1 MSQRLALPQNTY
13 ETCEVLETNSTNIE
27 KVCVWWYLLFLEVF
41 PFFSFLFVTFLSRCF
56 ICLFQ
61 GWLWNLRVRSK
72 CIKKLTSI
80 GMSNLKV
87 VCWTN
92 TYRLLLCSCLAWRQ
106 IALCES
112 LLNLHFQRVPIHN
125 CHLLLTS
132 LAQITCTFCPSL
144 SGDELMIV
152 KR

>member
-1 MSQRLALPQNTY
+1 MFGDTY
-13 ETCEVLETNSTNIE
+13 FSLRF
-27 KVCVWWYLLFLEVF
+27 FL
-41 PFFSFLFVTFLSRCF
+41 FFSFLFVTFLSRCF

-92 TYRLLLCSCLAWRQ
+92 TYQLLLCSCLAWRQ

-152 KR
+152 KRLRFKYCPRFQMILTTLFSMIDFQF